1 MTKASYFVAV
11 YILVQSE
18 EECSLIWK
26 AKPLTIQ
33 TVKGKWQK
41 IDQKGKKIKTMDY
54 CDVISH

>member
-33 TVKGKWQK
+33 TVKGKW
-41 IDQKGKKIKTMDY
+41 
-54 CDVISH
+54 

>member
-18 EECSLIWK
+18 EECFLIWK

-33 TVKGKWQK
+33 TVKGKW
-41 IDQKGKKIKTMDY
+41 
-54 CDVISH
+54 